1 MSNNPTFHEVSVYI
15 EPAGANKFKIQSDQL
30 EQIGAQLRG
39 RHEFSI
45 FNSII
50 LPLIVSVVT
59 VLITSGLQF
68 VSWFNDVRV
77 KEAADVAD
85 KAARSYEHAAAAIGT
100 RHYAMLVFLPS
111 LRDLVHAK
119 ANANAALAQAKEFR
133 NRQESDAEGSLLGQI
148 KAIKSK
154 ELVYPQPSVPK
165 QVLETKR
172 SLPPQ
177 ITKTKANDDPV
188 HPQKRAAD
196 AERSP
201 LKAMAQSTELTT
213 DQEISLHKYDLEIKQ
228 KRFASYYEQLKL
240 WNENYDRVLSDIEYS
255 LDRPVFAQANKEDQD
270 FRVSRTKFR
279 EINCLNMSIAEELK
293 KLNLNPHSLKFR
305 FAGLND
311 CFVKV
316 HNELDKTLTV
326 AKSEFKPTLSE
337 GTESEIY
344 KKFESLLMMGN
355 EFRCYAHQRID
366 YYERQKQLA
375 IVSPTFVARKLT
387 DAAKAEAQRHFEDA
401 SSRCDAR
408 KPSASNGPSKPQV

>member
-1 MSNNPTFHEVSVYI
+1 VSNNPTFHEVSVYI

>member
-1 MSNNPTFHEVSVYI
+1 VSNNPPFHEVSVYI

>member
-1 MSNNPTFHEVSVYI
+1 VSNNPTFHEVSVYI

-337 GTESEIY
+337 GTESE
-344 KKFESLLMMGN
+344 FTRSLNL
-355 EFRCYAHQRID
+355 
-366 YYERQKQLA
+366 
-375 IVSPTFVARKLT
+375 S
-387 DAAKAEAQRHFEDA
+387 
-401 SSRCDAR
+401 
-408 KPSASNGPSKPQV
+408 

>member
-1 MSNNPTFHEVSVYI
+1 VSNNPTFHEVSVYI

-201 LKAMAQSTELTT
+201 RKAMAQSTELTT

>member
-1 MSNNPTFHEVSVYI
+1 
-15 EPAGANKFKIQSDQL
+15 
-30 EQIGAQLRG
+30 
-39 RHEFSI
+39 
-45 FNSII
+45 
-50 LPLIVSVVT
+50 
-59 VLITSGLQF
+59 LQF